1 MGKKLTDI
9 LKRPKMKNKQKIRD
23 AIKSKTE
30 CLKQTQNTESKNRH
44 IYKNNLINSSE

>member
-1 MGKKLTDI
+1 MGKKLTEI

-30 CLKQTQNTESKNRH
+30 CLK
-44 IYKNNLINSSE
+44 